1 MMVVVLETSQAERN
15 QSDSGAKNNISRMLG
30 KTHLAMTCFEWVD
43 LRGRKIIKLAFG
55 IVKV

>member
-1 MMVVVLETSQAERN
+1 MVVVLETSQAERN

-55 IVKV
+55 IVEV